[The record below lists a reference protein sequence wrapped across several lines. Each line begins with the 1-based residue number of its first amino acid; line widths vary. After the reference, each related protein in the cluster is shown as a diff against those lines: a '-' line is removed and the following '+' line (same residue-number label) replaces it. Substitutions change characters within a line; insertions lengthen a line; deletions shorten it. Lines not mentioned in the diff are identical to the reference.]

1 MAASITVAASGGSQ
15 GKQTKIEGE
24 GFLAGEIVQLYMGG
38 HWAGSMPADGGGRL
52 NRYMT
57 IPQDIPNG
65 TYYISA
71 RGANSD
77 LAAESA
83 GFVVA

>member
-1 MAASITVAASGGSQ
+1 MAASISVSAAGGSQ
-15 GKQTKIEGE
+15 GKQVRITGE
-24 GFLAGEIVQLYMGG
+24 GFLAGEIVKFYMGG
-38 HWAGSMPADGGGRL
+38 FWADSLPADGGGRFD
-52 NRYMT
+52 RYMG
-57 IPQDIPNG
+57 IPKQIPDG